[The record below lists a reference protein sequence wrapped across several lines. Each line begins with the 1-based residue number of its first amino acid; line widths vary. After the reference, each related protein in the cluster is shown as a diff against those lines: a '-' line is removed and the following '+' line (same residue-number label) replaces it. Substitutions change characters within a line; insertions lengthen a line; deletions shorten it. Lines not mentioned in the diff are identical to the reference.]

1 MSTVPTWIVIAKA
14 PRAGRSKTRLCP
26 PCTPQQAADLAEA
39 ALGDTLA
46 AVLAAPA
53 GRRVVVLEGEPGAWL
68 PDGFEVVPQRGDG
81 LDERLAGAFQDVA
94 ADATGGA
101 VLVGMDTPQVTP
113 GDLADAWA
121 ALQAD
126 GTDAVLG
133 HAPDGGY
140 WSIGLRV
147 QDPALFV
154 GLPMSTEHTGADQE
168 ARLRAHD
175 LSVSLL
181 PERRDVDLIDDARAV
196 AALAPDTRF
205 ARTLE
210 RTVAT
215 FGTTTPS
222 DAPSPRTP
230 EPTR

>member
-1 MSTVPTWIVIAKA
+1 M
-14 PRAGRSKTRLCP
+14 AGRSKTRLCP

-39 ALGDTLA
+39 ALRDTLA

-53 GRRVVVLEGEPGAWL
+53 GRRVVVLEGEPGDWL
-68 PDGFEVVPQRGDG
+68 PDGFEVLPQRGDG
-81 LDERLAGAFQDVA
+81 LDERLAGAFEDVA

-113 GDLADAWA
+113 EDLTAAWDA
-121 ALQAD
+121 LHAD

-154 GLPMSTEHTGADQE
+154 GVPMSTEHTGADQE
-168 ARLRAHD
+168 ARLQDHGLVVA
-175 LSVSLL
+175 LL
-181 PERRDVDLIDDARAV
+181 PEHRDVDLIDDARAA
-196 AALAPDTRF
+196 AALAPGTLF

-210 RTVAT
+210 RTEAT
-215 FGTTTPS
+215 FGSLPPVG
-222 DAPSPRTP
+222 DPSPRTP